1 MSVSLFSF
9 LCRPTGAASTD
20 GFCSDRVIVVICSS
34 VRKRKGL
41 LDSLPSEIVDVDF
54 PLLDLD
60 FFFYSL
66 FFSFFFLIF

>member
-9 LCRPTGAASTD
+9 LFRPTGAASTD

-60 FFFYSL
+60 FFFIPFSSP
-66 FFSFFFLIF
+66 FSF